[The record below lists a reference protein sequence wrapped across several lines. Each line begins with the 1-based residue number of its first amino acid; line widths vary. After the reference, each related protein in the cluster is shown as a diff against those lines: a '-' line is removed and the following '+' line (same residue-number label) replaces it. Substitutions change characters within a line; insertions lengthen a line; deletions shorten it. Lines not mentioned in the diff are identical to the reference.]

1 MQVEAAAPAC
11 ICETVLRARA
21 RVRVRVPERERVRV
35 VFWSIFARCWRTQAQ
50 LVPTHL
56 LSPVRHLPCV
66 EQGSLPQKPYTA
78 GQLDRWPR
86 LREPGQS

>member
-56 LSPVRHLPCV
+56 LSPVRHLPSAC
-66 EQGSLPQKPYTA
+66 SLPHKN
-78 GQLDRWPR
+78 
-86 LREPGQS
+86 REKH